1 MDINLKLLM
10 RLLNKIYLL
19 LFISLSLGLKAQNY
33 QERQKQLEAQKIS
46 IKKEIQQINNL
57 INDSRKKSIG
67 LADELEDIQ
76 LKISVRDRLIRIN
89 NSQVNNLSNI
99 ISNQNERIADLEV
112 DLKKL
117 KDEYSKIV
125 YSSYK
130 KRSSE
135 MKLMFLFASDNIN
148 QAFRRFQYFKQYSK
162 YRKEQA
168 NKIVS
173 LQEEISNNIDSLDK
187 RKIEKQ
193 NVVKENQSVRQTLN
207 QDRIRQNNLYNNL
220 LKDQKNYAVEI
231 QEKEKQARLIDN
243 EIQKLIRLAIAE
255 SNNNNNSSNF
265 ALTPEGRLIS
275 NNFQS
280 NKGRLPWPVRE
291 GIITRRFG
299 TQPHPV
305 VRTTTINS
313 NGISIA
319 TSANSIAYSVF
330 EGEVLSVY
338 GFSGGNPGVLIRHGK
353 YISNYQNLSSIFV
366 KKGDKVMA
374 NDEIGIVFTNESTGK
389 TVLKFNI
396 FNELK
401 PENPTIWL
409 AR

>member
-1 MDINLKLLM
+1 M

-57 INDSRKKSIG
+57 INDSRKKSRG

-89 NSQVNNLSNI
+89 NSQVNNLNII

-125 YSSYK
+125 FSSYK

-207 QDRIRQNNLYNNL
+207 QDRIQQNNLYNNL

-275 NNFQS
+275 SNFQS

-291 GIITRRFG
+291 GVITRRFG

>member
-1 MDINLKLLM
+1 
-10 RLLNKIYLL
+10 
-19 LFISLSLGLKAQNY
+19 
-33 QERQKQLEAQKIS
+33 
-46 IKKEIQQINNL
+46 
-57 INDSRKKSIG
+57 
-67 LADELEDIQ
+67 
-76 LKISVRDRLIRIN
+76 
-89 NSQVNNLSNI
+89 
-99 ISNQNERIADLEV
+99 
-112 DLKKL
+112 
-117 KDEYSKIV
+117 
-125 YSSYK
+125 
-130 KRSSE
+130 

-207 QDRIRQNNLYNNL
+207 QDKIQQNNLYNNL

-275 NNFQS
+275 SNFQS

-291 GIITRRFG
+291 GVITRRFG

>member
-1 MDINLKLLM
+1 M

-57 INDSRKKSIG
+57 INDSRKKSRG

-89 NSQVNNLSNI
+89 NSQVNNLNNI

-135 MKLMFLFASDNIN
+135 MKLMFLFASDDIN

-187 RKIEKQ
+187 RKTEKQ

-207 QDRIRQNNLYNNL
+207 QDRIQQNNLYNNL

-231 QEKEKQARLIDN
+231 QEKEKQATLIDN

-275 NNFQS
+275 SNFQS

-291 GIITRRFG
+291 GVITRRFG

-374 NDEIGIVFTNESTGK
+374 NDEIGIIFTNESTGK

>member
-1 MDINLKLLM
+1 MG
-10 RLLNKIYLL
+10 LLNKIYLL

-57 INDSRKKSIG
+57 INDSRKKSRG

-76 LKISVRDRLIRIN
+76 LKILVRDRLIRIN
-89 NSQVNNLSNI
+89 NSQVNNLNNI

-207 QDRIRQNNLYNNL
+207 QDRIQQNNLYNNL

-231 QEKEKQARLIDN
+231 QVKEKQARLIDN

-275 NNFQS
+275 SNFQS

-319 TSANSIAYSVF
+319 TSSNSIAYSVF

>member
-1 MDINLKLLM
+1 
-10 RLLNKIYLL
+10 
-19 LFISLSLGLKAQNY
+19 
-33 QERQKQLEAQKIS
+33 
-46 IKKEIQQINNL
+46 
-57 INDSRKKSIG
+57 
-67 LADELEDIQ
+67 
-76 LKISVRDRLIRIN
+76 
-89 NSQVNNLSNI
+89 
-99 ISNQNERIADLEV
+99 
-112 DLKKL
+112 
-117 KDEYSKIV
+117 
-125 YSSYK
+125 
-130 KRSSE
+130 

-207 QDRIRQNNLYNNL
+207 QDRIQQNNLYNNL

-275 NNFQS
+275 SNFQS

-291 GIITRRFG
+291 GVITRRFG

-374 NDEIGIVFTNESTGK
+374 NDEIGIIFTNESTGK

>member
-1 MDINLKLLM
+1 M

-57 INDSRKKSIG
+57 INDSRKKSRG

-89 NSQVNNLSNI
+89 NSQVNNLNNI

-135 MKLMFLFASDNIN
+135 MKLMFLFASNNIN

-193 NVVKENQSVRQTLN
+193 KVVKENQSVRQTLN
-207 QDRIRQNNLYNNL
+207 QDRIQQNNLYNNL

-275 NNFQS
+275 SNFQS

-291 GIITRRFG
+291 GVITRRFG

-330 EGEVLSVY
+330 EGEILSVY

>member
-1 MDINLKLLM
+1 MG
-10 RLLNKIYLL
+10 LLNKIYLL

-57 INDSRKKSIG
+57 INDSRKKSRG

-89 NSQVNNLSNI
+89 NSQVNNLNNI

-193 NVVKENQSVRQTLN
+193 NVIKENQSVRQTLN
-207 QDRIRQNNLYNNL
+207 QDRIQQNNLYNNL

-231 QEKEKQARLIDN
+231 QEKEKQAKLIDN

-275 NNFQS
+275 SNFQS

-291 GIITRRFG
+291 GVITRRFG

-374 NDEIGIVFTNESTGK
+374 NDESGIVFTNESTGK

-401 PENPTIWL
+401 PENPAIWL

>member
-1 MDINLKLLM
+1 M

-46 IKKEIQQINNL
+46 IKKEIQQINTL
-57 INDSRKKSIG
+57 ITDSRKKSRS

-89 NSQVNNLSNI
+89 NSQVNNLNNI
-99 ISNQNERIADLEV
+99 IANQNERIADLEV

-207 QDRIRQNNLYNNL
+207 QDRIQQNNLYNNL

-275 NNFQS
+275 SNFQS

-291 GIITRRFG
+291 GVITRRFG

>member
-1 MDINLKLLM
+1 M

-57 INDSRKKSIG
+57 INDSRQKSRG
-67 LADELEDIQ
+67 LEDELEGIQ
-76 LKISVRDRLIRIN
+76 LKISVRDRLIRVN
-89 NSQVNNLSNI
+89 NSQVNNLNNI

-168 NKIVS
+168 HKIVL

-275 NNFQS
+275 SNFQS

-319 TSANSIAYSVF
+319 TSVNSIAYSVF

>member
-1 MDINLKLLM
+1 M

-57 INDSRKKSIG
+57 INDSRKKSRG

-89 NSQVNNLSNI
+89 NSQVNNLNNI

-125 YSSYK
+125 FSSYK

-193 NVVKENQSVRQTLN
+193 KVVKENQLVRQTLN
-207 QDRIRQNNLYNNL
+207 QDRIKQNNLYNNL

-275 NNFQS
+275 SNFQS

-291 GIITRRFG
+291 GVITRRFG

>member
-1 MDINLKLLM
+1 M

-57 INDSRKKSIG
+57 INDSRKKSRG

-89 NSQVNNLSNI
+89 NSQVNNLNNI

-125 YSSYK
+125 FSSYK

-193 NVVKENQSVRQTLN
+193 KVVKENQSVRQTLN
-207 QDRIRQNNLYNNL
+207 QDRIQQNNLYNNL

-275 NNFQS
+275 SNFQS

-291 GIITRRFG
+291 GVITRRFG

-319 TSANSIAYSVF
+319 TSTNSIAYSVF

>member
-1 MDINLKLLM
+1 M
-10 RLLNKIYLL
+10 RSLNKIYLL
-19 LFISLSLGLKAQNY
+19 LFIFLSLGLKAQNY

-57 INDSRKKSIG
+57 INDSRKKSRG
-67 LADELEDIQ
+67 LADELEGIQ

-89 NSQVNNLSNI
+89 NSQVNNLNNI

-207 QDRIRQNNLYNNL
+207 QDRIQQNNLYNNL

-275 NNFQS
+275 SNFQS

-291 GIITRRFG
+291 GVITRRFG